1 MLIVAMIGLGAVLL
15 PAAPASA
22 HAALTTATP
31 EPGSVV
37 ATAPGEITLTF
48 TEGITPV
55 PDRTQVL
62 APDGKRITG
71 AVAAIGSTLRIQVRR
86 ADQPLGTYLVS
97 YRIVS

>member
-1 MLIVAMIGLGAVLL
+1 MAAAAGGPRIVRALTAAMMIVLGFLLL

-22 HAALTTATP
+22 HAAMTAATP

-37 ATAPGEITLTF
+37 ATAPSVITVSF

-62 APDGKRITG
+62 SPDGKRITG
-71 AVAAIGSTLRIQVRR
+71 EVTASGSTLRIQVRR
-86 ADQPLGTYLVS
+86 AD
-97 YRIVS
+97 